1 VCKDASSSWAI
12 PKEALSLDGAG
23 GESQNVERKLALLLV
38 NADMRLGMVCNQA
51 ATKIDCEL
59 RTANDRELIVSDV
72 SSGTVAAVLVDAD
85 STPNCTELIKKIKEN
100 SARVEVLVAGTN
112 PPISTAVEAIR
123 SGASDYLEKPLQAN
137 VVEQAL
143 IEAFKRHRGFQAVV
157 VPFKEVEKQAI
168 RNAMAQAE
176 GDKVKAARLLSMG
189 KTTLYRKLR
198 EYGDHTR
205 RRRHRDPE
213 K

>member
-1 VCKDASSSWAI
+1 V
-12 PKEALSLDGAG
+12 
-23 GESQNVERKLALLLV
+23 ESKLALLLV
-38 NADMRLGMVCNQA
+38 NADMRSGMVFNQVA
-51 ATKIDCEL
+51 KKIECEL
-59 RTANDRELIVSDV
+59 RIANDQDSILDIVT
-72 SSGTVAAVLVDAD
+72 SGHAMAVLVDAD

-112 PPISTAVEAIR
+112 PPIATAVEVIR
-123 SGASDYLEKPLQAN
+123 SGASDYLEKPLQAD

-143 IEAFKRHRGFQAVV
+143 MEAFKRHGSFQAMVL
-157 VPFKEVEKQAI
+157 PFKEVEKQAI

-205 RRRHRDPE
+205 RRRRRSPE

>member
-1 VCKDASSSWAI
+1 MQNLCAQRDFCSDFGTRLVRTFTVCKDASSSWAI

-51 ATKIDCEL
+51 AKKIDCEL
-59 RTANDRELIVSDV
+59 RIANDWESIFSDV
-72 SSGTVAAVLVDAD
+72 SSGTVTAVLVDAD
-85 STPNCTELIKKIKEN
+85 STPSCTELIKRIKEN

-123 SGASDYLEKPLQAN
+123 SGASDYLEKPLQAD

-143 IEAFKRHRGFQAVV
+143 IEAFNATAVLR
-157 VPFKEVEKQAI
+157 PWLCRSKKW
-168 RNAMAQAE
+168 RNRQYA
-176 GDKVKAARLLSMG
+176 
-189 KTTLYRKLR
+189 TPW
-198 EYGDHTR
+198 R
-205 RRRHRDPE
+205 RQRAT

>member
-1 VCKDASSSWAI
+1 M
-12 PKEALSLDGAG
+12 
-23 GESQNVERKLALLLV
+23 ERKLALLV
-38 NADMRLGMVCNQA
+38 SADMRLGMVCNQA
-51 ATKIDCEL
+51 AMKIDCDL
-59 RTANDRELIVSDV
+59 RIANDQESIFSNI
-72 SSGTVAAVLVDAD
+72 SSGTVTAVLVDAD

-112 PPISTAVEAIR
+112 PPISTAVEVIR
-123 SGASDYLEKPLQAN
+123 SGASDYLEKPLQAD

-143 IEAFKRHRGFQAVV
+143 MGAFKRHGGFHAAVL
-157 VPFKEVEKQAI
+157 PFKEVEKQAI

-205 RRRHRDPE
+205 RRRHRGPE

>member
-1 VCKDASSSWAI
+1 
-12 PKEALSLDGAG
+12 
-23 GESQNVERKLALLLV
+23 
-38 NADMRLGMVCNQA
+38 MVCNQVA
-51 ATKIDCEL
+51 HKLECDL
-59 RTANDRELIVSDV
+59 RIANDRDSIVSAV
-72 SSGTVAAVLVDAD
+72 SSGTVAALIVDAD
-85 STPNCTELIKKIKEN
+85 STPNCTELIKKTKDN
-100 SARVEVLVAGTN
+100 SARVEVLIAGTN

-123 SGASDYLEKPLQAN
+123 SGASDYLEKPLRAD

-143 IEAFKRHRGFQAVV
+143 IEAFKRHGSFQAVV

-198 EYGDHTR
+198 EYGDHIR
-205 RRRHRDPE
+205 RRRRRDPE

>member
-1 VCKDASSSWAI
+1 M
-12 PKEALSLDGAG
+12 
-23 GESQNVERKLALLLV
+23 ERKLALLLV

-51 ATKIDCEL
+51 AKKIDCEL
-59 RTANDRELIVSDV
+59 RIANDWESIFSDV
-72 SSGTVAAVLVDAD
+72 SSGTVTAVLVDAD
-85 STPNCTELIKKIKEN
+85 STPSCTELIKRIKEN

-123 SGASDYLEKPLQAN
+123 SGASDYLEKPLQAD

-143 IEAFKRHRGFQAVV
+143 VEAFKRHGSFQARV

>member
-1 VCKDASSSWAI
+1 V
-12 PKEALSLDGAG
+12 
-23 GESQNVERKLALLLV
+23 ESKLALLLV
-38 NADMRLGMVCNQA
+38 NADMRLGMVCNQVA
-51 ATKIDCEL
+51 RKMNCEIHI
-59 RTANDRELIVSDV
+59 ANDEESILSIVT
-72 SSGTVAAVLVDAD
+72 SGTAMAVLVDTD
-85 STPNCTELIKKIKEN
+85 STSDCPQLIKRIKEN
-100 SARVEVLVAGTN
+100 SARIEVLAAGTN

-123 SGASDYLEKPLQAN
+123 SGASDYLEKPLDTH
-137 VVEQAL
+137 VLEQAL
-143 IEAFKRHRGFQAVV
+143 IDAFKRYRNHQSLI

-176 GDKVKAARLLSMG
+176 GDKMKAARLLSIG

-205 RRRHRDPE
+205 RRRRRDPG